1 MRRIPAATVVLGLAL
16 MPIALLGCGSSNAAK
31 TDTTAIP
38 NDLGDV
44 VDLTGKTEV
53 SIDVVDNS
61 YTPRAFKVSPGTKIT
76 YVNKGINVHNV
87 TPNVDGTFVPVSL
100 TSGESGA
107 VVAPQNPKTYGF
119 YCTIH
124 GGLGSGQ
131 RGAIIVSAPN

>member
-1 MRRIPAATVVLGLAL
+1 MRRLPVAIAALTLVLAPVAL
-16 MPIALLGCGSSNAAK
+16 TGCSGSDAAK

-44 VDLTGKTEV
+44 VDLTGKAEV

-61 YTPRAFKVSPGTKIT
+61 YTPKAFKVSPGTKIT

-87 TPNVDGTFVPVSL
+87 TPNVDGTFPAISL
-100 TSGESGA
+100 TSGQSG
-107 VVAPQNPKTYGF
+107 VVIAPQNPKTYGF

-124 GGLGSGQ
+124 GGLTSGQ
-131 RGAIIVSAPN
+131 RGAIVVVPPV